1 MSNQPIEEK
10 CPGTCTQ
17 CGGAETMWHVSE
29 TCGIGKAWANFNKKI
44 EAGEIPDITKC
55 PMNPMEMSNQPIE
68 EKWNWQEEFDE
79 KFDIGPLFE
88 KENGIRARAIYGGK
102 EIKSFIENLLEQER
116 KRMSDEIEKK
126 ATFHEVAVSNVE
138 VKTTRMVRLDDVK
151 AIIKT
156 R

>member
-1 MSNQPIEEK
+1 
-10 CPGTCTQ
+10 
-17 CGGAETMWHVSE
+17 MWHVSE